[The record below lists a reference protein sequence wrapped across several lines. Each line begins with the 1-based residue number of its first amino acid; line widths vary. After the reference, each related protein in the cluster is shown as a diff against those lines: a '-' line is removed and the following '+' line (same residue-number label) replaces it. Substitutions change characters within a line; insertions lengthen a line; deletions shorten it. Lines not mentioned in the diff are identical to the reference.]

1 MNMKQ
6 YILETC
12 VDSVESAIA
21 ASKAGATRVELCSN
35 LIIGGTSP
43 SKCLFETIRKNTDI
57 PIHVLLRPRFGDF
70 CYSSYEYEIL
80 LGEVKMFRKLGA
92 EGVVIG
98 ILTPEGQ
105 LDCERMAKLIEA
117 AGDMHITLHRAFDMC
132 KDPFLCLEQAK
143 QLGVQTIL
151 TSGQQNS
158 CVQGADLLKELVEKS
173 EGKIDIM
180 IGSGVSARVIP
191 EMYAKTKATSYHMS
205 GKEVLNSRM
214 LYRNESV
221 SMGVAD
227 LDEYGIWQTD
237 VSNIREAIEVLEK
250 L

>member
-1 MNMKQ
+1 MHMKQ

-43 SKCLFETIRKNTDI
+43 SKCLFETIRRYTNI

-70 CYSSYEYEIL
+70 CYSSYEYEVL
-80 LGEVKMFRKLGA
+80 VEEVKLFRDLGA

-98 ILTPEGQ
+98 ILTPDGQ
-105 LDCERMAKLIEA
+105 LDCERMEKLIEA
-117 AGDMHITLHRAFDMC
+117 AGNRHITLHRAFDMC
-132 KDPFLCLEQAK
+132 KDPLLCLEQAK
-143 QLGVQTIL
+143 ELGIHTIL
-151 TSGQQNS
+151 TSGQQNN
-158 CVQGADLLKELVEKS
+158 CVQGADLLKKLVEKS

-180 IGSGVSARVIP
+180 VGSGVSAQVIP

-205 GKEVLNSRM
+205 GKEVLNSKM
-214 LYRNESV
+214 FYRNESV

-227 LDEYGIWQTD
+227 LDEYGIWQT
-237 VSNIREAIEVLEK
+237 SEKSIRAAVETLAGL
-250 L
+250 